1 MAIKNEAK
9 IKEPHVEDMRSA
21 IEHRATW
28 FYLLLD
34 EARKKGLA
42 WDDFAR
48 KAVFR
53 TGCLHGESKFTKTAD
68 LREFGKEFCND
79 LERKIFEQNIVEAT
93 EERFVVEFNYCPLV
107 MAWMKLTDNE
117 KDIAH
122 LCDIAME
129 GDRGI
134 ISKFPDYQMDL
145 QETIASG
152 GDVCRL
158 VITRRKEIER

>member
-9 IKEPHVEDMRSA
+9 IKESHIEDMRSA

-28 FYLLLD
+28 FYLLLQ
-34 EARKKGLA
+34 EASKKGLS
-42 WDDFAR
+42 WENCAR
-48 KAVFR
+48 EAVFR
-53 TGCLHGESKFTKTAD
+53 TGCLHGESKFTRTAD
-68 LREFGKEFCND
+68 LREFGNEFCNE
-79 LERKIFEQNIVEAT
+79 LERKIFEQNIVEVK
-93 EERFVVEFNYCPLV
+93 EDRFIVEFNYCPLV
-107 MAWMKLTDNE
+107 SAWMKLTDNE
-117 KDIAH
+117 KEIAH

-134 ISKFPDYQMDL
+134 ISKFPEFQLEL

-158 VITRRKEIER
+158 VITRKEESGK